1 MNHPSTLTLSQWA
14 LLRGIDHYYPISL
27 GSVGHLSD
35 LRCLL
40 SEKLVTL
47 GRSKVSLTPL
57 GSEVPWYH
65 RMH

>member
-1 MNHPSTLTLSQWA
+1 M
-14 LLRGIDHYYPISL
+14 SL

-40 SEKLVTL
+40 KEKLVTL
-47 GRSKVSLTPL
+47 GRSKISLTLL
-57 GSEVPWYH
+57 GSEILWYH